1 MSYFQQKCPQPATD
15 FRSQQCNEFNNKT
28 FKGLTYEWEPFLKGT
43 YKFYTSNDISINICI
58 ILLSEDAECE
68 LNCRPKN
75 QKYFARLG
83 TVIDGTLCTKVS
95 KNQIKHEYAVCVE
108 GKCKV
113 CQSFA

>member
-1 MSYFQQKCPQPATD
+1 M
-15 FRSQQCNEFNNKT
+15 
-28 FKGLTYEWEPFLKGT
+28 
-43 YKFYTSNDISINICI
+43 NIFTNLCI
-58 ILLSEDAECE
+58 ILLLEDAECE

-95 KNQIKHEYAVCVE
+95 KNQIKYEYAVCVE

-113 CQSFA
+113 CQLIEKNVYFYQQKNINVIFID